1 MLDEIKWFFEDY
13 MEQIGTFILSA
24 FVIVGAFFLVNYLSQ
39 DPNEYKPNSEEQIA
53 YMESVSEEL
62 KESFSLLSEQNQGTE
77 EYPILM
83 VDLYLKK
90 PYMIMG
96 DIEMKLEQYVNLEK
110 NKYNVNDTKIRA
122 IRFQI
127 YDRKAVWEQNLK
139 PKGTFEYR
147 LSTEE
152 NPKTSKKNDETVI
165 GGNDTGVEEQ
175 TIQEIAWDNT
185 TITQKKDPDYDKYVL
200 EGDFH
205 PLTKSSNSEPLTD
218 QEFEWFLKYDVY
230 QTLGDGPSLYLAW
243 ELGVEPTES
252 DMRGIQKQ
260 FDTFVTRLSEMN
272 DFTSY
277 NSDNVDKLKRD
288 LVISNPQLLYYATT
302 GKVLE
307 DEYEARQALVKDYP
321 ELYKDTVNDWLDEQA
336 LKLVNEQNSDSASS
350 DKDSETEDIKIDS
363 SYDAIV
369 ENESES
375 ESISE

>member
-1 MLDEIKWFFEDY
+1 
-13 MEQIGTFILSA
+13 
-24 FVIVGAFFLVNYLSQ
+24 
-39 DPNEYKPNSEEQIA
+39 
-53 YMESVSEEL
+53 
-62 KESFSLLSEQNQGTE
+62 
-77 EYPILM
+77 M

-152 NPKTSKKNDETVI
+152 NPKTSTKNDETVI

-175 TIQEIAWDNT
+175 KIQQIAWDNT
-185 TITQKKDPDYDKYVL
+185 TITQKKDPDYDNYVL

-336 LKLVNEQNSDSASS
+336 LKLVNEQNSDSDSS
-350 DKDSETEDIKIDS
+350 DKDSETEDIQIDS
-363 SYDAIV
+363 SYDEIV
-369 ENESES
+369 ETESES